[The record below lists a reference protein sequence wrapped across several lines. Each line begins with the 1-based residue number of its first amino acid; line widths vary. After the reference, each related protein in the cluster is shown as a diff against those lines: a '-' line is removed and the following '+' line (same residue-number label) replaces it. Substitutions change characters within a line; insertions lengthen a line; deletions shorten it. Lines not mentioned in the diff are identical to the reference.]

1 MSATFMLILVGVFT
15 VVLLSQIFTLKG
27 FLKDIKSGKNK

>member
-15 VVLLSQIFTLKG
+15 VVLLTQIFTLKG
-27 FLKDIKSGKNK
+27 FLKDRKMDNK